1 MKMRIPGEPG
11 LESAGASDPRVQG
24 LCRSLQETVA
34 AWLMKPVPAFR
45 DETGARSLIVSGG
58 VACNS
63 ELRAKAA
70 DMARRLGLV
79 LAIPEPRLCT
89 DNGAMIAAAGAM
101 LTPVA
106 DPWAFNADPNL
117 PL

>member
-1 MKMRIPGEPG
+1 MKLRIQAEPG
-11 LESAGASDPRVQG
+11 LDHAGAQDPRVQA
-24 LCRSLQETVA
+24 LCRGLQETVA
-34 AWLMKPVPAFR
+34 AWLMKPIPAFR

-63 ELRAKAA
+63 ELRARAQAMA
-70 DMARRLGLV
+70 DRLGLA

-89 DNGAMIAAAGAM
+89 DNGAMIASAGAM
-101 LTPVA
+101 LTPCP